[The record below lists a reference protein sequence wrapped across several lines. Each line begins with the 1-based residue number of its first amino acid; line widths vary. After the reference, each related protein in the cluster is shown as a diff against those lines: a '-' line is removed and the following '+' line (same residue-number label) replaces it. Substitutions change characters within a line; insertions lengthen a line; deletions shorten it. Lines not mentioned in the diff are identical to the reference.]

1 MKKLVR
7 FIGIMC
13 FLQFIL
19 FYSCSNEA
27 EEVNEKHS
35 KAGKADK
42 HIEKSGTLASACGY
56 EVCQTI
62 GAQIPEAAW
71 DRIKK
76 Q

>member
-42 HIEKSGTLASACGY
+42 HIEKTADTDGHGNISAKPDPD
-56 EVCQTI
+56 EVQRF
-62 GAQIPEAAW
+62 PKAW
-71 DRIKK
+71 
-76 Q
+76 